1 MKLSDYITSNR
12 NLSLPVLNL
21 LVEEAQKRCEGKPD
35 GYLSVL
41 TSLRDEEI
49 VIRVGDIEIPMEDV
63 AAEVYRQ
70 FFDMFDTAVA
80 EGVKAVMAGNEYEKL
95 QDRLRDVSREL
106 EDSLSDIEATVGRM
120 LEKTLGPKPSAKTK
134 VVRRPTPKSS

>member
-12 NLSLPVLNL
+12 NLSLPVLDL

-41 TSLRDEEI
+41 TSLREEEI

-70 FFDMFDTAVA
+70 LFDTAVA

-120 LEKTLGPKPSAKTK
+120 LEKTLGLKPSAKTK

>member
-12 NLSLPVLNL
+12 NLSLPVLDL

-41 TSLRDEEI
+41 TSLREEEI

-70 FFDMFDTAVA
+70 LFDTAVA

>member
-70 FFDMFDTAVA
+70 FFDTAVA

-120 LEKTLGPKPSAKTK
+120 LEKTLGPNSNWQESTG
-134 VVRRPTPKSS
+134 TC

>member
-12 NLSLPVLNL
+12 NLSLPVLDL

-41 TSLRDEEI
+41 TSLREEEI

-70 FFDMFDTAVA
+70 LFDTAVA

-134 VVRRPTPKSS
+134 AARRPTPKSS

>member
-12 NLSLPVLNL
+12 NLSLPVLDL

-41 TSLRDEEI
+41 TSLREEEI

-70 FFDMFDTAVA
+70 LFDTAVA

-134 VVRRPTPKSS
+134 VAPRATPKSS

>member
-12 NLSLPVLNL
+12 NLSLPVLDL

-70 FFDMFDTAVA
+70 FFDTAGA
-80 EGVKAVMAGNEYEKL
+80 EGGKAVMAGHEYEKL
-95 QDRLRDVSREL
+95 QDRLRDVSR
-106 EDSLSDIEATVGRM
+106 
-120 LEKTLGPKPSAKTK
+120 
-134 VVRRPTPKSS
+134 

>member
-1 MKLSDYITSNR
+1 MKLSDDITSNR

-41 TSLRDEEI
+41 TSLRNEEI

-70 FFDMFDTAVA
+70 FFDTAVA